1 MWPIISMAGEGQ
13 AKSPRSQMGSIP
25 KLHWQQLSV
34 PGDPWQL
41 RIKCD

>member
-34 PGDPWQL
+34 PGAL
-41 RIKCD
+41 KGTHGS